1 MGDRPVAGGSRNMEK
16 DQGTGNGKKETAFNE
31 WDRIYATAK
40 EDPQKREPV
49 TVKKP
54 ICFRALSV
62 GTPAAPE
69 CSECDCRELCIR
81 TDTMGRPVPKK

>member
-1 MGDRPVAGGSRNMEK
+1 MVKVTEQEPETGS
-16 DQGTGNGKKETAFNE
+16 GKK
-31 WDRIYATAK
+31 
-40 EDPQKREPV
+40 KRESE

-54 ICFRALSV
+54 ICFRALAV